1 MTLYELTESW
11 LNVQQMMEDTDDMEA
26 VLDTLEA
33 IEGGIEDKADNYGK
47 LIRNLTADVE
57 SIKAEEERLAKRRRT
72 ISNNID
78 SLKERLFFTMKAIN
92 KDRIKTDLFS
102 FTVANNPP
110 TAQIDDE
117 PGFLEWARANDTR
130 FVREKIELNKKA
142 LAEALKSGEE
152 ITGAKLIQTRG
163 LRIR

>member
-1 MTLYELTESW
+1 MTLYELTDSW
-11 LNVQQMMEDTDDMEA
+11 LKVQQMMEDTEDMEA

-33 IEGGIEDKADNYGK
+33 IEGGIEDKAENYGK

-57 SIKAEEERLAKRRRT
+57 SIKAEEERLAKRRRA

-78 SLKERLFFTMKAIN
+78 SLKDRLLFTMKAIE

-102 FTVANNPP
+102 FTIANNPP
-110 TAQIDDE
+110 TAQVDNE
-117 PGFLEWARANDTR
+117 PAFIEWARANDNR
-130 FVREKIELNKKA
+130 FIREKVELNKKA
-142 LAEALKSGEE
+142 LAEALKGGED
-152 ITGAKLIQTRG
+152 INGAKLIQTKG